1 LGRNIYR
8 GHTDVDGLIY
18 PSRFDGK
25 NNFAIFDRAVGKL
38 DVMQTDE
45 LSAHPALSDALAR
58 LQIGIV
64 EDR

>member
-1 LGRNIYR
+1 
-8 GHTDVDGLIY
+8 VDGLIY